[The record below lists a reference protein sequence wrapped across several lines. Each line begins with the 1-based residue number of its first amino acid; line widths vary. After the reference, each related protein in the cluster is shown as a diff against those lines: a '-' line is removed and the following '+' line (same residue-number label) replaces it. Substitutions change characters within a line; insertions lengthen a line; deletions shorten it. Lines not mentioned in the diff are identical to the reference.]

1 MKWRAAPRPIVKK
14 LNYGLVST
22 AIVGEDSTRLLGGMR
37 LLAEL
42 AHIHGIPITW
52 AIDTKSA
59 PVVAKLLTAW
69 HTEAGDVPLLTLDIK
84 PMWDSNWEAQREE
97 NPGNSTAAMASHV
110 VTMREKLPEYISK
123 EWERIKRTLPWA
135 EPSVAGAVFKNDVFL
150 RALEQT
156 GFQGLWGYHW
166 NQQDTED
173 DTEPDTNTPEPE
185 MDRGGFGCFYPLE
198 AATFSDMIVTR
209 ETPDE
214 SLAHPFKN
222 IVGIPYQ
229 TARHLAEETDNLRA
243 ALLNDTAQQHYDTYV
258 GNIAWNPWLGYVE
271 HIDPLT
277 VAQLGEEGLERLD
290 AYFAHVVSVED
301 TKPIVLSQMVDD
313 YMFHC
318 ERTEPTV
325 VVAKNIGTQDEAANP
340 KSTLRMLYCDAACE
354 FAFVEGGMEPVEI
367 RNYTSE
373 RVVQSDAT
381 KPVLTG
387 FSPIRHRTELRI
399 TITVESIKAMPY
411 GITVWGD
418 HEGLQLTESNADDV
432 RWIGKHSLFIR
443 LTLQSGKNEFNLK
456 LTI

>member
-22 AIVGEDSTRLLGGMR
+22 AVAEDRTRLLEGMR
-37 LLAEL
+37 LLAEI
-42 AHIHGIPITW
+42 AHKHDIPITW
-52 AIDTKSA
+52 AIDTKSVA
-59 PVVAKLLTAW
+59 VVDKLLTTW
-69 HTEAGDVPLLTLDIK
+69 HTENGDVPLLTLNIK
-84 PMWDSNWEAQREE
+84 PMWDSNWEAQREA
-97 NPGNSTAAMASHV
+97 NPGNSTEAMASHV

-123 EWERIKRTLPWA
+123 EWERIKRALPWA
-135 EPSVAGAVFKNDVFL
+135 EPSVAGAVFKNDVLL

-166 NQQDTED
+166 HQQDTED
-173 DTEPDTNTPEPE
+173 DTQQEI
-185 MDRGGFGCFYPLE
+185 DRGGFGCFYPLE
-198 AATFSDMIVTR
+198 ASTFSDAIVTR

-214 SLAHPFKN
+214 SLAHQFKN

-229 TARHLAEETDNLRA
+229 TAGHLAEGTDNLRA
-243 ALLNDTAQQHYDTYV
+243 ALLNGTAQAHYDIYV
-258 GNIAWNPWLGYVE
+258 ENIAWNPWLGYIE

-277 VAQLGEEGLERLD
+277 VAQLGAEGLERLD
-290 AYFAHVVSVED
+290 AYFAHVVSVEN
-301 TKPIVLSQMVDD
+301 TKPIPLPQMVDD

-318 ERTEPTV
+318 EKTEPMV
-325 VVAKNIGTQDEAANP
+325 VVAKNIETQDETANP
-340 KSTLRMLYCDAACE
+340 KPTLRMLYCDAACE

-373 RVVQSDAT
+373 RMVQSEVS

-399 TITVESIKAMPY
+399 TITVESIKVMPY

>member
-1 MKWRAAPRPIVKK
+1 M

-22 AIVGEDSTRLLGGMR
+22 AVAEDRTRLLEGMR
-37 LLAEL
+37 LLAEI
-42 AHIHGIPITW
+42 AHKHGIPITW

-69 HTEAGDVPLLTLDIK
+69 HTEDGDVPLLMLDIK
-84 PMWDSNWEAQREE
+84 PMWDSNWEAQREA
-97 NPGNSTAAMASHV
+97 NPGNSTEAMASHV

-135 EPSVAGAVFKNDVFL
+135 EPRVAGAVFKNDVFL

-166 NQQDTED
+166 SQQDTD
-173 DTEPDTNTPEPE
+173 DTEPDTSEPE
-185 MDRGGFGCFYPLE
+185 IDRGGFGCFYPLE
-198 AATFSDMIVTR
+198 VSTSMGAIVTR
-209 ETPDE
+209 ETSDE
-214 SLAHPFKN
+214 SLANQFKN
-222 IVGIPYQ
+222 IVGIPYR
-229 TARHLAEETDNLRA
+229 TAGHLAEGTDNLRA
-243 ALLNDTAQQHYDTYV
+243 ALLNGTAQQHYDIYV
-258 GNIAWNPWLGYVE
+258 KNIAWNPWLGYVE

-277 VAQLGEEGLERLD
+277 AAQLGEEGLERLD

-301 TKPIVLSQMVDD
+301 TKPILLSQMVDD
-313 YMFHC
+313 YMSHC
-318 ERTEPTV
+318 EKTEPTAIV
-325 VVAKNIGTQDEAANP
+325 TKNIGTQDESAHP
-340 KSTLRMLYCDAACE
+340 KSTLRLLYCDAACE
-354 FAFVEGGMEPVEI
+354 FAFVEGAMEPVEI

-373 RVVQSDAT
+373 RVVQSDAS

-387 FSPIRHRTELRI
+387 FSPTRHRTELRI

-443 LTLQSGKNEFNLK
+443 LTLQAGKNEFNLK

>member
-1 MKWRAAPRPIVKK
+1 M

-22 AIVGEDSTRLLGGMR
+22 AIAEDRTRLLEGMR
-37 LLAEL
+37 LLAEI
-42 AHIHGIPITW
+42 AHKHGIPITW

-59 PVVAKLLTAW
+59 PVVAKLLTTW
-69 HTEAGDVPLLTLDIK
+69 HTEAGDIPLLTLDIK
-84 PMWDSNWEAQREE
+84 PMWDSNWEAQREA
-97 NPGNSTAAMASHV
+97 NPSNSTEAMASHV

-123 EWERIKRTLPWA
+123 EWERIKRALPWA

-150 RALEQT
+150 HALEQT
-156 GFQGLWGYHW
+156 GFQGLWGYRW
-166 NQQDTED
+166 GQQDTED
-173 DTEPDTNTPEPE
+173 DTEPDTSEPE

-198 AATFSDMIVTR
+198 ASTLSDAIVTR

-214 SLAHPFKN
+214 SPGHQFKN

-229 TARHLAEETDNLRA
+229 TAGHLAEGSDNLRA
-243 ALLNDTAQQHYDTYV
+243 VLLNGTAQQHYDIYV
-258 GNIAWNPWLGYVE
+258 ENIAWNPWLGYVE

-301 TKPIVLSQMVDD
+301 TKPIPLSQMVDD

-318 ERTEPTV
+318 EKTEPTA
-325 VVAKNIGTQDEAANP
+325 VVAKNIETQDEAANP
-340 KSTLRMLYCDAACE
+340 KSTLRMLYCDATCE
-354 FAFVEGGMEPVEI
+354 FAFLEGGMEPVEI
-367 RNYTSE
+367 RNYASE
-373 RVVQSDAT
+373 WVVQSEAS

-418 HEGLQLTESNADDV
+418 HEGLKLTESNADDV